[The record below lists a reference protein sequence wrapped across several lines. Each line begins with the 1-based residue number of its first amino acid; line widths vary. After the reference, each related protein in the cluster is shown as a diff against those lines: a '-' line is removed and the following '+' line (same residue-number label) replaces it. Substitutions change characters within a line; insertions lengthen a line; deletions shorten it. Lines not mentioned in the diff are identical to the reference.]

1 MSFETH
7 RRDVLKIGATAGAL
21 AGLGGWGLAQDGYGR
36 RRDKGRTEAMPAI
49 DPDAEPSVKHVI
61 FIAMAGGVRSRETF
75 GTPANVPNL
84 QAMADEGVLYPRMRT
99 SNLGHFGATMSIFT
113 GISEARGIRDNARG
127 TDPTMFEYIRKD
139 LGLRQSDVWVT
150 TSGGPQQTN
159 YSYSVHPDYGPK
171 YGANTLDGDGI
182 FNREFKELLDA
193 YGRPKEMEE
202 SEQDLLDKVR
212 KGIGRATDA
221 AENAAATENAAK
233 VEKYILEELTR
244 GTSALRGANSGDA
257 KALRVA
263 RNLVSLFKPKMTG
276 VVLQNADVAHGSFNG
291 YSEVIR
297 RNDEAIGEIWTAVKE
312 DPELAYSTAIFVLPE
327 FGRNKDLN
335 SRRGLDHGDGSD
347 DLRYVSG
354 VAWGPGFA
362 KGRVV
367 KDDVRTIDAMYSAC
381 NALGAAPAL
390 AKGQKLKSLLA

>member
-7 RRDVLKIGATAGAL
+7 RRDVLKIGAAAGAF
-21 AGLGGWGLAQDGYGR
+21 AGLGGWGMAQDGYGR
-36 RRDKGRTEAMPAI
+36 RRGAGRTAAMPAV
-49 DPDAEPSVKHVI
+49 DPDAEVGVKHVI

-75 GTPANVPNL
+75 GTPDNVPNL

-159 YSYSVHPDYGPK
+159 YSYSVHADYGPK

-193 YGRPKEMEE
+193 YGRPKAMEE
-202 SEQDLLDKVR
+202 SEKDILDRVR
-212 KGIGRATDA
+212 KSIGRASDA
-221 AENAAATENAAK
+221 AENAAATANAAK

-244 GTSALRGANSGDA
+244 GTSSLRGANSGDA

-263 RNLVSLFKPKMTG
+263 RNLVSLFKPTITG

-381 NALGAAPAL
+381 AALGADPSH
-390 AKGQKLKSLLA
+390 AKGQKLKRLMA